1 MTSAERTASVLPSG
15 TERRFRDVCAPYLP
29 ALFGFVAACLIL
41 LLSGTSLLSTSAYTL
56 YVVGALVLPGTLLY
70 RSLAGYSENLLTDLA
85 WGIVTGFMFE
95 LVCWAGF
102 TVVGGNRALWI
113 WPVAVIALYAGHPR
127 LRRFWRRPSGAA
139 STPAAMSWACAWATV
154 VGWAYVAATF
164 YRSSTPAPS
173 GRSAFVDVPWHLGVA
188 YEATRAVPLQTP
200 ESSADGIL
208 HYHFFVDAHFA
219 AASLI
224 SRVDLL
230 TIVTR
235 TGLFPLIF
243 AMVAAT
249 MALTYKLSGRPWIAA
264 LAGLLVTATT
274 PGVDFWG
281 RTFRLPILFPDS
293 PSGIFS
299 VGISCLVVA
308 ILVDFARRERVSPLR
323 LCLFA
328 LTLLISIGSKPSI
341 LLVCAPAAALVVGLD
356 LVRRRPLNRGLALA
370 VAMMAAAI
378 VVSIPVFASSGGS
391 TLRPGIKQV
400 LVWNGSTY
408 STPVLILLITAVAK
422 GYLLAFTAA
431 LAFMHKTIRK
441 DPGAHLMGALVL
453 VGFSVAWIVSHP
465 GLSERFFWMSGVP
478 FAIVLTAWSTGL
490 TLESSRIT
498 RVPLTRFLTFSLA
511 VALVALTLARHFPR
525 RGPSLAPGWA
535 LLVVVAVLVVLA
547 ARRAGLSVAAGLLV
561 AVVASVVVSAPA
573 GLVAAAYR
581 PAHVRTYTALLNEQ
595 KAGVWVAAHTPL
607 DTTFAT
613 NAHCILTRTS
623 PHCDARNF
631 WLSGYGGRRVLIGG
645 YGVTPY
651 ALRKTGIDGYTA
663 WHQPYHDQQLY
674 GLNEKAFTNP
684 DRTVLRRLYLLHNVR
699 WLAADRSAGPVS
711 GRLAKLADLKYEND
725 TVAIYRLDP
734 ALLG

>member
-1 MTSAERTASVLPSG
+1 MTSAEPTALELPSG
-15 TERRFRDVCAPYLP
+15 RERRFRDVCAPYLP

-41 LLSGTSLLSTSAYTL
+41 LLSDTSLLATSAYTL

-70 RSLAGYSENLLTDLA
+70 RSLAGYSENLLSDLA

-102 TVVGGNRALWI
+102 TVIGGNRALWI

-127 LRRFWRRPSGAA
+127 LRRFWRRPHGAA
-139 STPAAMSWACAWATV
+139 STPAAMSWSCAWATV

-164 YRSSTPAPS
+164 YRNNTPAPS
-173 GRSAFVDVPWHLGVA
+173 GRSPYVDLPWHLGVA
-188 YEATRAVPLQTP
+188 YEATRAAPLRTP
-200 ESSADGIL
+200 EASADGIL

-249 MALTYKLSGRPWIAA
+249 MALAYKLSGRPWIAA

-274 PGVDFWG
+274 PGVDFWR
-281 RTFRLPILFPDS
+281 RTYRMPILFPES

-308 ILVDFARRERVSPLR
+308 FLVDFARRERVSPLR

-328 LTLLISIGSKPSI
+328 LTLLISIGTKPSI
-341 LLVCAPAAALVVGLD
+341 LLVCTPAAALIVGLD

-370 VAMMAAAI
+370 VAMMAAAV
-378 VVSIPVFASSGGS
+378 VVSIPTFTSSGGS
-391 TLRPGIKQV
+391 TLQPGIKQV

-408 STPVLILLITAVAK
+408 STHVLVLLITAVAK

-431 LAFMHKTIRK
+431 LAFTHKTIRK
-441 DPGAHLMGALVL
+441 DPGARLMGALVL
-453 VGFSVAWIVSHP
+453 VGFAASWIVSHP
-465 GLSERFFWMSGVP
+465 GLSQRFFWTSGVP
-478 FAIVLTAWSTGL
+478 FAIVLTAWGTGL

-498 RVPLTRFLTFSLA
+498 RAALTRFLIFSLA
-511 VALVALTLARHFPR
+511 VALVAVTLARLVPR
-525 RGPSLAPGWA
+525 SDPSLRPGWA
-535 LLVVVAVLVVLA
+535 LLVVAAVLVALA
-547 ARRAGLSVAAGLLV
+547 ARLAGLPVVAGLLV

-573 GLVAAAYR
+573 GLVAAAIR
-581 PAHVRTYTALLNEQ
+581 PPHVPAYGALLDQQ

-607 DTTFAT
+607 ETTFAT
-613 NAHCILTRTS
+613 NAHCISTRTL

-631 WLSGYGGRRVLIGG
+631 WLSGFGGRRVLIGG

-651 ALRKTGIDGYTA
+651 ALRKTGIDGYAA
-663 WHQPYHDQQLY
+663 WRQPYHDPQLY
-674 GLNEKAFTNP
+674 QLNEKAFSNP
-684 DRTVLRRLYLLHNVR
+684 DRTVLRNLYLRHDVR

-711 GRLAKLADLKYEND
+711 GRLAALAHLEYEND

-734 ALLG
+734 ALFE